1 MPSIAVIRFPG
12 SNCDRDIITGVASIT
27 GTKPSEVW
35 YKDTDI
41 ARHDLIILPGGFSF
55 GDYLRG
61 GAIAARAPIMD
72 EIQDHVWR
80 GGYVLGICNG
90 FQILTESAL
99 LPGAL
104 MRNVGLKYVCRD
116 VVIKAHHADDGLLS
130 AFKDGQSFR
139 MPVAHNEGNYYADEE
154 TLARLKDK
162 GQIAFTYTAGIGG
175 DKHIDANPNG
185 AIEDIAG
192 IVSEN
197 GRVLGMMPHPERNI
211 DPIHGGGGQD
221 GRQLLKNLIEAVAP

>member
-1 MPSIAVIRFPG
+1 MLNIAVIRFPG
-12 SNCDRDIITGVASIT
+12 SNCDRDIITGVHNVT
-27 GTKPSEVW
+27 GTMPSAIW

-41 ARHDLIILPGGFSF
+41 ARQDLIILPGGFSF

-99 LPGAL
+99 LPGTL
-104 MRNVGLKYVCRD
+104 MRNAGLKYVCRD
-116 VVIKAHHADDGLLS
+116 VAIKAHHAEEGLMS
-130 AFKDGQSFR
+130 ALKDGQCFR

-154 TLARLKDK
+154 TLARLQDK
-162 GQIAFTYTAGIGG
+162 GQIAFTYTAG
-175 DKHIDANPNG
+175 DKDIDANPNG
-185 AIEDIAG
+185 AIADIAG
-192 IVSEN
+192 VMSEN
-197 GRVLGMMPHPERNI
+197 GRVLGLMPHPERNL
-211 DPIHGGGGQD
+211 DPIHSRQGSGQD
-221 GRQLLKNLIEAVAP
+221 GRQLLKTLIEAVAP